1 MNYCVKCGS
10 PLVEES
16 AFCPACGECVAREK
30 DRALQEECLNTLYN
44 RLCTERKCW
53 RIFGFVFLGFCI
65 YFSTLMLFPVVAA
78 IFEGGNDIAFFVGMA
93 VAYLMYAIILFL
105 PFCIINF
112 VVVSKLNKY
121 IENYYVD
128 CGPAVKRCGEPG
140 AIVLGAICNEIALI
154 FIIINFVYIKR
165 NQAVFD
171 EIRRNQLGG
180 K

>member
-1 MNYCVKCGS
+1 MSYCVKCGS

-16 AFCPACGECVAREK
+16 AFCPVCGERVAREK
-30 DRALQEECLNTLYN
+30 DRALQEECLHTLYN

-53 RIFGFVFLGFCI
+53 RIFGFVFLGLSI

-93 VAYLMYAIILFL
+93 VAYVMYAIILFL